1 MLQLFSDSKRE
12 PEVCLFHREQPP
24 RRISDRSP
32 KFLYKLV
39 IIGFDKWVIRL
50 YNVANPPADRLSL
63 MSPKTVNFIAIA
75 LQLIGVLV
83 MLALLFR

>member
-12 PEVCLFHREQPP
+12 PEVCLFHREQSP
-24 RRISDRSP
+24 RRISERAS
-32 KFLYKLV
+32 KILYKLV
-39 IIGFDKWVIRL
+39 IIDLDKWVIGL

-63 MSPKTVNFIAIA
+63 MSPKTVNFIATA